1 MMGIGFPELMIILVI
16 IMIIFGAGK
25 LPEIGNAFGRSI
37 KNFKSSMKEAQEE
50 ESGEQVAQAEG
61 GESAELPNPENAPAT
76 TEEEVTAQLGGSHP
90 KAASPSPGTTQ
101 STSKPASKPAPQQ
114 PAAQGKTAQ
123 AKTAQAKTAQAKT
136 AQGKP
141 KAKGER
147 VKSEEEKMIEDAIKE
162 LKDKRIGTIR
172 TPHDGLVQQ
181 NDVFTESVKR
191 NPWGSGRGKGVRRD
205 VM

>member
-50 ESGEQVAQAEG
+50 ESADQVAQAEG
-61 GESAELPNPENAPAT
+61 GESAELPNPGNAPAT
-76 TEEEVTAQLGGSHP
+76 TEEEVTAQLGGAHP
-90 KAASPSPGTTQ
+90 KAASSSSS
-101 STSKPASKPAPQQ
+101 STSQPAAKPAPVTSTKPAPQQ
-114 PAAQGKTAQ
+114 PATAQ
-123 AKTAQAKTAQAKT
+123 AKTAQAK
-136 AQGKP
+136 P
-141 KAKGER
+141 KGKGER

-162 LKDKRIGTIR
+162 LKEKRIGTIR

-191 NPWGSGRGKGVRRD
+191 NPWGSRRDKGVRRD
-205 VM
+205 VI